1 MGIHY
6 DYKSKR
12 GERAMLKWMQINLK
26 QEQRK
31 KRIERSLKN
40 NLKKRKIFQNK
51 IKTNI
56 TNNK

>member
-1 MGIHY
+1 
-6 DYKSKR
+6 
-12 GERAMLKWMQINLK
+12 MQVNLK

-51 IKTNI
+51 IKKNI
-56 TNNK
+56 TDNK